1 MLKNALRRTP
11 GSGTSFICLFCKP
24 SNSTTVPLRLSPLR
38 GSTTPAALRTL
49 TTTPQCLKN
58 STGKR
63 KSKVKAQAKAK
74 AAAAA
79 AAAAAG
85 ATPATE
91 ESALDEMRKG
101 IDAIVAKQLATEQ
114 TAAAKKKK
122 KAKKG
127 DGRKSVV
134 GEDGKRRPLA
144 RMVAGV
150 RKKEGMTLAEAMAK
164 SGARRKSVS
173 EEKAEAEAEVE
184 EMAPPR
190 PRGLEVIDPDMAL
203 LERE

>member
-11 GSGTSFICLFCKP
+11 GTGTSFICLFCKP
-24 SNSTTVPLRLSPLR
+24 TSTTAPLRLSPLR
-38 GSTTPAALRTL
+38 GSSTPAALRTL

-63 KSKVKAQAKAK
+63 KSKAKAKAK

-79 AAAAAG
+79 AAA
-85 ATPATE
+85 TPSE

-101 IDAIVAKQLATEQ
+101 IDAIVAKQLA
-114 TAAAKKKK
+114 ADLPKPAKKQ
-122 KAKKG
+122 AKKG

-134 GEDGKRRPLA
+134 GEDGKRRPMA

-150 RKKEGMTLAEAMAK
+150 RKKEMTLAEAMAR
-164 SGARRKSVS
+164 SGARRRSVG
-173 EEKAEAEAEVE
+173 EEEEGEAEKDVA
-184 EMAPPR
+184 PR
-190 PRGLEVIDPDMAL
+190 PKGLKVIDPDNAA